1 MEFFKKTTKIDF
13 MRARWVT
20 AGISAVLILGSLLT
34 LSINKLDL
42 GLDFT
47 GGVQIEVQ
55 YKGAANL
62 PQIRHNLAQV
72 GFKEMEVKTY
82 GAVSDVIIT
91 LPPLKVSAEQA
102 QQAQQQL
109 QNKVLKALPGAQF
122 QSSDV
127 IGSEVGKELFTKGA
141 LAMFMALFATLI
153 YIAFRF
159 EWRFGLSSVLA
170 LIHDPI
176 LIMGMFSLFHIQ
188 FDLISLAAVLTVIG
202 YSLNDT
208 IVVFDRVRENFRKV
222 RKKTPLEIMNLSI
235 NQTLSRTIMTSGLT
249 LLAVISL
256 LVYAGPILFG
266 FSIALLI
273 GIIVGTYSSIYVAG
287 ALAVSFGLK
296 REDFLPRQRVTTD
309 DAP

>member
-91 LPPLKVSAEQA
+91 LPPLKVSAEEA

-222 RKKTPLEIMNLSI
+222 RKKSPLEIMNLSI